1 MEAEAATTNAAAPV
15 NEDDAMNAR
24 AGNLKSDDDDDD
36 ADDSLPPP
44 AAAAAPLPARRSCYQ
59 CSSTSSLGG
68 QWYRSKRERGKWLCK
83 KCYRKE
89 MLVVHNKRECFECH
103 SKTTS
108 TSWARSKTNPS
119 EYVCFNC
126 YSRELS
132 MLSGKRCG
140 RCGATKTSQKWY
152 VSKRIEDEDGDE
164 DEIGVVEGEDDGE
177 DGSARTKEKKKKEKN
192 KDLCRR
198 CYDNEHRVLMD
209 GIKSCSRCSI
219 STTSGRWCKSKVN
232 EGRDL
237 CRKCYK
243 QELKERKAS
252 LAVISDI

>member
-1 MEAEAATTNAAAPV
+1 
-15 NEDDAMNAR
+15 
-24 AGNLKSDDDDDD
+24 
-36 ADDSLPPP
+36 
-44 AAAAAPLPARRSCYQ
+44 
-59 CSSTSSLGG
+59 
-68 QWYRSKRERGKWLCK
+68 
-83 KCYRKE
+83 
-89 MLVVHNKRECFECH
+89 
-103 SKTTS
+103 
-108 TSWARSKTNPS
+108 
-119 EYVCFNC
+119 
-126 YSRELS
+126 

-152 VSKRIEDEDGDE
+152 VSKRIEDEDEEEMGVEEGGD
-164 DEIGVVEGEDDGE
+164 DSD
-177 DGSARTKEKKKKEKN
+177 DGSARTKEKKKKKKK

>member
-24 AGNLKSDDDDDD
+24 AGNLRSDDD

-44 AAAAAPLPARRSCYQ
+44 AAAAAPLPARRSCCQ
-59 CSSTSSLGG
+59 CSSTSSLGN

-152 VSKRIEDEDGDE
+152 VSKRML
-164 DEIGVVEGEDDGE
+164 EGGDDGN
-177 DGSARTKEKKKKEKN
+177 DGSAGTKEKKKKN

-198 CYDNEHRVLMD
+198 CYDNEHRVLMN